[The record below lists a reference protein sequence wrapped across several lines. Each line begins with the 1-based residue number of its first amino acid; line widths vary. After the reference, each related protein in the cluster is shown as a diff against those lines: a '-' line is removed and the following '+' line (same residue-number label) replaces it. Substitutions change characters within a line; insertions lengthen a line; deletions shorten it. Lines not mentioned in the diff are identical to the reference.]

1 VKHRYRRT
9 LAVGVVLILVVSA
22 LSAQEVNLAR
32 FRGEHPVILVFSRDQ
47 NDDRPFVVNLDLSTA
62 WSGVTARGIQVLD
75 IDPIAYDVDR
85 AAEQLELGSRE
96 FAVVLIARDGTT
108 LATTDE
114 TVSVGELF
122 EILDRYEQ
130 GDRQ

>member
-1 VKHRYRRT
+1 MKHRYRRT